1 MRSTRSS
8 NNIDHESRR
17 NDYSYHH
24 SSRSSSNHADSNG
37 YGNGGN
43 NNNEY
48 RLSKRSSSNITPS
61 TPTISSSLIKR
72 MKSSSMVIN
81 NNSNVNGAK
90 ENNRDHP
97 NQKSSINPL
106 KATAVQ
112 NFSLNIDPNECH
124 QRSYNGCDLEEIQAL
139 SGDSLVD
146 NAKMALDQFSDST
159 GNLRKLVLEIL
170 EIKKNQA
177 KNGADDKNDKKKKA
191 YNQSK
196 VKGLMLLLEMRNLN
210 RMDKYRVKEARQ
222 RYNASKEKVDKIHLQ
237 LQNLQYEV
245 VHLQKEQ
252 KTCTAFRSKDEMLE
266 LVESNRFYIS
276 DHVPEHLRHLIVVSN
291 DKTTATLSESAT
303 NDERH
308 KLHLARLDWEL
319 KQRVSSEKELKLAEE
334 SRFRLEAEISAKRQ
348 TLAQFDPT
356 LKNIIEASKPLVS
369 QLNVPLQ
376 VYDTSNQLTPYL
388 PQALYVLYIQLC
400 AYKGAFGIDYDINLL
415 GTQEEAQEYEFKL
428 KKEND
433 GYFPNVFDDDDD
445 NNKQDEDDDDVGHRS
460 KSKSR
465 HNHQS
470 SNGELSFTDKMDIST
485 EISETES
492 FAKKHAKLLQS
503 HPLKVNL
510 VLHFHHYQLMIT
522 FTFYSKIEMVGI
534 NYTIENI
541 NNSNSVESQFC
552 MTDKES
558 NVFSKLLASDDTGL
572 RSPNPAV
579 EYLLKRHDI
588 ESFESLIPHIG
599 YAYDWAQ
606 RMAGIEFLNPDQQP
620 IVSSD
625 GTIRVKSSIVIDSL
639 DKTIKAIYNRFQ
651 ARINLQEQVIDI
663 VKTKLVD
670 MKKFESLL
678 DTNEMFDDFD
688 MKSLKPNCSIRSFDR
703 LTSELFIE
711 KIETL
716 PILKRRMVEYFDC
729 DDNESSNDMFDSNN
743 FFFKLIIANNS
754 TNEND
759 YVLCATIIVPHN
771 YPQRWPFFVLNFESC
786 PNESSYLDTNWLR
799 SLEEHINVILPHKVY
814 QQAIKAEAALYPTT
828 LLLRQIYDVQVG
840 LDVIS
845 DARRQLSHKSSQSM
859 EVYSGP
865 RCVNSFTS
873 MSIVQG
879 RDHSLKFF

>member
-97 NQKSSINPL
+97 NQKSSTNPL

-159 GNLRKLVLEIL
+159 
-170 EIKKNQA
+170 
-177 KNGADDKNDKKKKA
+177 
-191 YNQSK
+191 
-196 VKGLMLLLEMRNLN
+196 GLMLLLEMRNLN

-388 PQALYVLYIQLC
+388 PQALYVLYIQL
-400 AYKGAFGIDYDINLL
+400 
-415 GTQEEAQEYEFKL
+415 
-428 KKEND
+428 
-433 GYFPNVFDDDDD
+433 
-445 NNKQDEDDDDVGHRS
+445 
-460 KSKSR
+460 
-465 HNHQS
+465 
-470 SNGELSFTDKMDIST
+470 
-485 EISETES
+485 
-492 FAKKHAKLLQS
+492 
-503 HPLKVNL
+503 
-510 VLHFHHYQLMIT
+510 MIT

-541 NNSNSVESQFC
+541 TNSNSVESQFC

-588 ESFESLIPHIG
+588 ESFESLIPHI
-599 YAYDWAQ
+599 
-606 RMAGIEFLNPDQQP
+606 DQQP